1 MDFCKKKKKLRKTIR
16 ATGLKSESIMP
27 IIILHNRLDLW
38 LWYGIINTFF
48 NFFFTINFYPFLHFW
63 PSLPC
68 TSQWGKFLS
77 SKFCISDFRI
87 EIYTKFQSGKHIIFY
102 ILANFF
108 FNFFFSHQMSAK
120 PWSDLEPCHM
130 YVKMGTSIFNNN
142 IYHVYVQYNL
152 HASHRVDWGC
162 TALCVRSST
171 HGSIF
176 MALRESKVAWVM
188 MADHFLLK

>member
-1 MDFCKKKKKLRKTIR
+1 MRKTIR

-48 NFFFTINFYPFLHFW
+48 NFFFFFTINFYPFLHFW

-68 TSQWGKFLS
+68 TSQWGNFQVQNFAFLTS
-77 SKFCISDFRI
+77 ELKSTLNFSLENILYS
-87 EIYTKFQSGKHIIFY
+87 IFWPT
-102 ILANFF
+102 FF
-108 FNFFFSHQMSAK
+108 KTFFFSHQMSAK

-130 YVKMGTSIFNNN
+130 YVKMGTSIFTNN

-152 HASHRVDWGC
+152 HASDRLDWGC